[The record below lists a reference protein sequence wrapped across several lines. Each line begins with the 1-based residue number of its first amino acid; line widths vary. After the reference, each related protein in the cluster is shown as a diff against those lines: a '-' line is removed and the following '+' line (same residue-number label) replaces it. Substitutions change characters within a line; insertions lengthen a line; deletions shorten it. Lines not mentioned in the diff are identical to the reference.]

1 LAGVSGA
8 VVADSVATG
17 AAIFRGRNSAVDR
30 FMVMETGI
38 TSILVDG
45 TASAPALYFGGT
57 ADPNTGIFHPAA
69 DTLALSTNGT
79 EAMRIIS
86 TGEIGVGNAIT
97 PASNVMIQ
105 ATRTTNNSVS
115 IGVTNAQNGTAGV
128 ASVSATSDV
137 GAVVIT
143 AFSSGYTTS
152 GSAIAS
158 AGRLESSSGLSAG
171 LVLSVGSSGAPMLF
185 YTNLA
190 GTRAER
196 ARLFAT
202 GNWSFGGTTD
212 LGQVAID
219 NGATAES
226 ILVLL
231 DNGTTVVTV
240 ADGGDTGI
248 GVTPTEKLSLKDHT
262 AFAGSETQLTTGAVQ
277 TTNATVTAAKTL
289 ALSDNTLYWFEAD
302 IIGRETGGTDRAY
315 YKVAG
320 LFYRQGGGGATLQGA
335 VASVITA
342 IETAGAAAWDATL
355 AASGNNVVVNVT
367 GAAATTINWTCTV
380 RYQAVSGN
388 A

>member
-1 LAGVSGA
+1 
-8 VVADSVATG
+8 
-17 AAIFRGRNSAVDR
+17 
-30 FMVMETGI
+30 
-38 TSILVDG
+38 
-45 TASAPALYFGGT
+45 
-57 ADPNTGIFHPAA
+57 
-69 DTLALSTNGT
+69 
-79 EAMRIIS
+79 
-86 TGEIGVGNAIT
+86 
-97 PASNVMIQ
+97 MIQ